1 MKQFRALVAALGV
14 IVLVASA
21 GAALGATPKPKPR
34 TVTFKGAYAGT
45 VTEKVDG
52 QNVTGL
58 TNGTGTSTAVGK
70 GKLVG
75 APAGTTANPPCSP
88 ITGPAT
94 LTGAKGNLKVSLLP
108 TARACAASEDDPDN
122 ISVVG
127 DAKVAGG
134 TKLFKRAKG
143 KLHFSGTYDRKA
155 FTFTVKFTGKLTY

>member
-1 MKQFRALVAALGV
+1 MKHFRALVAAAGV
-14 IVLVASA
+14 IALVAAA
-21 GAALGATPKPKPR
+21 GAALGATPKPK

-58 TNGTGTSTAVGK
+58 TNGTGSSTAVGK
-70 GKLVG
+70 GKLIG
-75 APAGTTANPPCSP
+75 TPAGTTANPPCSP
-88 ITGPAT
+88 ITGVAT
-94 LTGAKGNLKVSLLP
+94 ITGPKGNLKVSLLP
-108 TARACAASEDDPDN
+108 TARACAASEDDQDN

-134 TKLFKRAKG
+134 TKLFKKAKG

-155 FTFTVKFTGKLTY
+155 FKFTLKFTGKLTY